1 MFKRL
6 FISVLMLSF
15 TALSGKEILIFG
27 GSQPMEWLIRSVAPK
42 SLCAL
47 NLGLSKTQKSFLGA
61 RDLTVIGGFNKGGLC
76 METLLK
82 IHPAYVIISETSKV
96 KLSHKKIMKRA
107 KIRLVRIKIDSLD
120 DYPAAFEKIASLS
133 GNTKRGKEL
142 SNKYKALLKEL
153 KTKVNMIPAGK
164 KKTVYYATGL
174 NGLVSSSGL
183 SGHSQVLAYAGA
195 VNIIYNKFTN
205 GRRVKI
211 PFEKIIVANP
221 DVIIIRSKEFYA
233 KIKKL
238 PGWRNL
244 KAVKNEHYYL
254 IPSKP
259 VNWFDMPHT
268 YMQLAGAWWLAS
280 ILYPE
285 KFNEDIETF
294 KKKINKLFFNVES
307 GRKEIKICENST
319 GQKY

>member
-1 MFKRL
+1 MFKPL
-6 FISVLMLSF
+6 FISVLMLLL
-15 TALSGKEILIFG
+15 TTLSAKEILLFG

-47 NLGLSKTQKSFLGA
+47 NRRLSKTQKSFLGS
-61 RDLTVIGGFNKGGLC
+61 RDSAVIGGFNKGGLC
-76 METLLK
+76 METLLE
-82 IHPAYVIISETSKV
+82 IHPEYVIVSETSKV
-96 KLSHKKIMKRA
+96 ELSHKKIMKRA
-107 KIRLVRIKIDSLD
+107 KIRLVRIKIDTLD
-120 DYPAAFEKIASLS
+120 DYPAAFEKIAFLS
-133 GNTKRGKEL
+133 GNIKRGKEL
-142 SNKYKALLKEL
+142 SSKYRALLKEL
-153 KTKVNMIPAGK
+153 KTKINMIPVSK
-164 KKTVYYATGL
+164 KKKVYYASGS

-195 VNIIYNKFTN
+195 VNIISGKFTN
-205 GRRVKI
+205 GRRVKVS
-211 PFEKIIVANP
+211 FEKIIVANP
-221 DVIIIRSKEFYA
+221 DVIIIRSKELYD
-233 KIKKL
+233 KIRKL

-244 KAVKNEHYYL
+244 KAVKNGHYHL
-254 IPSKP
+254 IPNKP

-307 GRKEIKICENST
+307 GKKEIKICENSK
-319 GQKY
+319 GRKC